1 MAQSQVL
8 VFTLLSLWG
17 SVSAGPVAHN
27 DCILS
32 PISDEHPVRPF
43 LESFTVLS
51 GCASRGT
58 TSLPQEVHI
67 INLRNTEEESSQHG
81 REVTLHLRPISS
93 ILIHQKPLAF
103 VLNSPHPVQWK
114 VKTEKLA
121 PGIER
126 TFYVSQGSAVHFDTR
141 NNSLPFK
148 NITENLPHINEDLLA
163 WAEKKFTAV
172 TSFTELKIAENV
184 YIKVGEGPVFPM
196 TCTIEKNFLS
206 LNYLA
211 EYLVPKAAEGCLLS
225 SSKGSRDVHIIE
237 LQAPDSSTYSAFQVD
252 ITVDVR
258 PLEANTMVHR
268 NLVLI
273 LKCEKPV
280 NWVVKSHGVS
290 GNLEVVTSDGCGQS
304 SDTSSFQVLKT
315 KKVKNLPSTA
325 EHLIH
330 WARTNHYSPV
340 TSYTNSPVA
349 NHFQVR
355 LSKDEDIE
363 SYSVPP
369 MLKVLQNSRQQ
380 FGPIHQDGFPFGIPH
395 PLDRDDEDGRD
406 ILHSLFS
413 LLPFGKDHSPLSE
426 DVKEPEEAQGSLNV
440 GMTVKCEPDRML
452 AVVDKES
459 LQANGY
465 TGADLTLLNSTCKAK
480 ENQTHYIL
488 EAPFRGCDTA
498 FYHHL
503 GSFVYKNAILINQ
516 SNILD
521 GSGLPGEYEDMEPSG
536 DNDFPVDQI
545 DSYLSSVKK
554 MPQKI
559 WFNCTSGVPPENSG
573 PSRRQGHGRNPV
585 DNVVFNM
592 DLYNNSLFRY
602 PSQSIITVM
611 ENKKIFVEVSIT
623 KEEQDLGFLIQTCF
637 ISPDSNPSISSD
649 YTIIENVC
657 PKDESIDLYPQNTDF
672 PVPHTQTD
680 KKRFSFILKPK
691 FNVSLLFLHCE
702 LTLCTK
708 KEEENSRL
716 VKCIPPD
723 EACISVNFGMIMK
736 MMQHRKTSTKPLVMV
751 SSIVKSTEASTSL
764 PNRNQDKA
772 HATKKPSIV
781 HGLDTP
787 TVVGIAFAAFVIGAL
802 LTGALWFIYARTGE
816 ATVHKQVPTSPPA
829 SENSS
834 AAHSIGSTQ
843 STPCS
848 SSSTA

>member
-1 MAQSQVL
+1 MLYCL
-8 VFTLLSLWG
+8 VSLKEGKREAHERIPFTLLQKRGGTKILQEKFEERFHCPG
-17 SVSAGPVAHN
+17 ENIRGPVAHN

-81 REVTLHLRPISS
+81 RE
-93 ILIHQKPLAF
+93 
-103 VLNSPHPVQWK
+103 
-114 VKTEKLA
+114 
-121 PGIER
+121 
-126 TFYVSQGSAVHFDTR
+126 VSQGSAVHFDTR

-290 GNLEVVTSDGCGQS
+290 GNLEVV
-304 SDTSSFQVLKT
+304 LKNVHEQN
-315 KKVKNLPSTA
+315 KECQFDLSELAEFMVRDVPGYDVKNGCIL
-325 EHLIH
+325 EKLI
-330 WARTNHYSPV
+330 P
-340 TSYTNSPVA
+340 TSQS
-349 NHFQVR
+349 R
-355 LSKDEDIE
+355 KDIE

-459 LQANGY
+459 LQ
-465 TGADLTLLNSTCKAK
+465 
-480 ENQTHYIL
+480 
-488 EAPFRGCDTA
+488 
-498 FYHHL
+498 
-503 GSFVYKNAILINQ
+503 ILINQ

-716 VKCIPPD
+716 VK
-723 EACISVNFGMIMK
+723 
-736 MMQHRKTSTKPLVMV
+736 V
-751 SSIVKSTEASTSL
+751 S
-764 PNRNQDKA
+764 
-772 HATKKPSIV
+772 
-781 HGLDTP
+781 
-787 TVVGIAFAAFVIGAL
+787 
-802 LTGALWFIYARTGE
+802 
-816 ATVHKQVPTSPPA
+816 
-829 SENSS
+829 
-834 AAHSIGSTQ
+834 
-843 STPCS
+843 
-848 SSSTA
+848 

>member
-1 MAQSQVL
+1 MQFDIL
-8 VFTLLSLWG
+8 CLPIRMLTFHPLSL
-17 SVSAGPVAHN
+17 VVPERKKEGPVAHN

-184 YIKVGEGPVFPM
+184 YIKVGE
-196 TCTIEKNFLS
+196 
-206 LNYLA
+206 

-426 DVKEPEEAQGSLNV
+426 D
-440 GMTVKCEPDRML
+440 
-452 AVVDKES
+452 
-459 LQANGY
+459 
-465 TGADLTLLNSTCKAK
+465 
-480 ENQTHYIL
+480 
-488 EAPFRGCDTA
+488 
-498 FYHHL
+498 
-503 GSFVYKNAILINQ
+503 ILINQ

-751 SSIVKSTEASTSL
+751 SSIVKSTEA
-764 PNRNQDKA
+764 
-772 HATKKPSIV
+772 IV

-802 LTGALWFIYARTGE
+802 LTGALWFIYARTESNAGKKDE
-816 ATVHKQVPTSPPA
+816 KASSPEGQNKLSSKIVDQEKPKGHLWEKKTAKSATKV
-829 SENSS
+829 S
-834 AAHSIGSTQ
+834 A
-843 STPCS
+843 TPK
-848 SSSTA
+848 

>member
-1 MAQSQVL
+1 MQGHNYRVRFSESFFSNFVL
-8 VFTLLSLWG
+8 FLPPL
-17 SVSAGPVAHN
+17 GPVAHN

-67 INLRNTEEESSQHG
+67 INLRNSEEESSQHG
-81 REVTLHLRPISS
+81 REVTLHLRPMSS

-126 TFYVSQGSAVHFDTR
+126 TFYVSQGSTVHFDTR

-148 NITENLPHINEDLLA
+148 NITENLPHINEDLLV

-237 LQAPDSSTYSAFQVD
+237 LQAPDSSSYSAFQVD

-290 GNLEVVTSDGCGQS
+290 GNLEVTSDGCGHS

-330 WARTNHYSPV
+330 WAKTNHYSPV

-355 LSKDEDIE
+355 LSKDGK
-363 SYSVPP
+363 YH
-369 MLKVLQNSRQQ
+369 LQYREMPWQ
-380 FGPIHQDGFPFGIPH
+380 FVMTAIWAIHQDGFPFSIPH

-426 DVKEPEEAQGSLNV
+426 EVKEPEEAQGSLNV

-465 TGADLTLLNSTCKAK
+465 IGADLTLLNSTCKAK

-498 FYHHL
+498 FYQHL
-503 GSFVYKNAILINQ
+503 GSFVYKNAV
-516 SNILD
+516 SA
-521 GSGLPGEYEDMEPSG
+521 
-536 DNDFPVDQI
+536 
-545 DSYLSSVKK
+545 SSRRKELL
-554 MPQKI
+554 
-559 WFNCTSGVPPENSG
+559 FNCTSGVPPENSG
-573 PSRRQGHGRNPV
+573 PSRRQGHGRKPV
-585 DNVVFNM
+585 NNVVFNM

-611 ENKKIFVEVSIT
+611 ENNKIFVEVSIT

-708 KEEENSRL
+708 KEEENSQL
-716 VKCIPPD
+716 CIPPD

-736 MMQHRKTSTKPLVMV
+736 MMQYRKTSTKPLVMV
-751 SSIVKSTEASTSL
+751 VAKITSKL
-764 PNRNQDKA
+764 FFSA
-772 HATKKPSIV
+772 IV

-802 LTGALWFIYARTGE
+802 LTGALWFIYARTGD

>member
-1 MAQSQVL
+1 CVVTSESFFSNFVL
-8 VFTLLSLWG
+8 FLPPL
-17 SVSAGPVAHN
+17 GPVAHN

-67 INLRNTEEESSQHG
+67 INLRNSEEESSQHG
-81 REVTLHLRPISS
+81 REVTLHLRPMSS

-126 TFYVSQGSAVHFDTR
+126 TFYVSQGSTVHFDTR

-148 NITENLPHINEDLLA
+148 NITENLPHINEDLLV

-237 LQAPDSSTYSAFQVD
+237 LQAPDSSSYSAFQVD

-290 GNLEVVTSDGCGQS
+290 GNLEVTSDGCGHS

-330 WARTNHYSPV
+330 WAKTNHYSPV

-369 MLKVLQNSRQQ
+369 MLK
-380 FGPIHQDGFPFGIPH
+380 DGFPFSIPH

-426 DVKEPEEAQGSLNV
+426 EVKEPEEAQGSLNV

-465 TGADLTLLNSTCKAK
+465 IGADLTLLNSTCKAK

-498 FYHHL
+498 FYQHL
-503 GSFVYKNAILINQ
+503 GSFVYKNAV
-516 SNILD
+516 SA
-521 GSGLPGEYEDMEPSG
+521 
-536 DNDFPVDQI
+536 
-545 DSYLSSVKK
+545 SSRRKELL
-554 MPQKI
+554 
-559 WFNCTSGVPPENSG
+559 FNCTSGVPPENSG
-573 PSRRQGHGRNPV
+573 PSRRQGHGRKPV
-585 DNVVFNM
+585 NNVVFNM

-611 ENKKIFVEVSIT
+611 ENNKIFVEVSIT

-708 KEEENSRL
+708 KEEENSQL

-736 MMQHRKTSTKPLVMV
+736 MMQYRKTSTKPLVMV
-751 SSIVKSTEASTSL
+751 VAKITSKL
-764 PNRNQDKA
+764 FFSA
-772 HATKKPSIV
+772 IV

-802 LTGALWFIYARTGE
+802 LTGALWFIYARTGD